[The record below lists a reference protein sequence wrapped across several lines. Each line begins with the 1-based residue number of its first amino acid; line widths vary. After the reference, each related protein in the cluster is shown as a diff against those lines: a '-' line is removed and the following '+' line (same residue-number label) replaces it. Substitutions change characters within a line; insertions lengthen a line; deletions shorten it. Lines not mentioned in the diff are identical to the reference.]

1 METIMNY
8 LDNMFAT
15 LPKTEQIKSIKED
28 LLSNM
33 EDKYNE
39 LKSSGKSENEAVG
52 IVISEFGNID
62 ELMKEFDI
70 ELDGERDEL
79 PTLTEDEVNNYL
91 KVNKK
96 WSIFFGT
103 GVFICLLALIQLIL
117 IPQIIEDGVITD
129 LSENFNDDI
138 LLIPFFLLIAIA
150 IAMFTYAGMEMSFGK
165 YRDLEKRFKLT
176 VHLRKSIENKND
188 SFHPTYTRSIII
200 GVVISFLSPITLFI
214 ESAINEDVSSYGV
227 VFLLLII
234 SIATSIFIY
243 FGFIKMSYD
252 TLLKIEH
259 SNSNRE
265 YK

>member
-39 LKSSGKSENEAVG
+39 LKSSGKSENEAIG

-70 ELDGERDEL
+70 ELERDEL
-79 PTLTEDEVNNYL
+79 PILTEDEVNNYL

-103 GVFICLLALIQLIL
+103 GVLLCLLGVAQLIL
-117 IPQIIEDGVITD
+117 IPQLIADGFITG
-129 LSENFNDDI
+129 LSEDIDDM
-138 LLIPFFLLIAIA
+138 LLIPLFLLLAIA
-150 IAMFTYAGMEMSFGK
+150 TAMFTYAGMGMSFGK
-165 YRDLEKRFKLT
+165 YRSVEKRFKLPA
-176 VHLRKSIENKND
+176 HLRKSIENKND
-188 SFHPTYTRSIII
+188 SFHPTYTLSVIV
-200 GVVISFLSPITLFI
+200 GVVLSILSPIAIFI
-214 ESAINEDVSSYGV
+214 ESAINENASSYGV
-227 VFLLLII
+227 VFLLII
-234 SIATSIFIY
+234 VSIATYIFIY
-243 FGFIKMSYD
+243 FGWIKMSYD
-252 TLLKIEH
+252 ALLNIGK
-259 SNSNRE
+259 NSKPNKE
-265 YK
+265 NI